1 MTPIGVVNRICFL
14 FRSESVGIRSESVGI
29 RRNPIGIRRIPMEFR
44 RILAMF
50 SNSDG
55 THQTPTNSDELRQTP
70 TSSDGFRRTPIGLRR
85 SFSIFFGVK
94 KNFGGLSGKNFRDK
108 MDSGRNENNFVG
120 VLLRSA
126 GFRRSLIE
134 VRRIPSE

>member
-14 FRSESVGIRSESVGI
+14 FRSESVGIR
-29 RRNPIGIRRIPMEFR
+29 RNPIGIRRIPTEFR

-70 TSSDGFRRTPIGLRR
+70 TDSDGLRSDFVGVFRFL
-85 SFSIFFGVK
+85 SESK
-94 KNFGGLSGKNFRDK
+94 KFGGLSGKNFRDK
-108 MDSGRNENNFVG
+108 MDFGRNQNNFVG